1 MSKSQW
7 EGYDSLPFRYK
18 KIIVKFDKADDT
30 VKANMFNIL
39 QQEVEHL
46 NSVLVY
52 MGGYIESRA

>member
-1 MSKSQW
+1 MLKPQM
-7 EGYDSLPFRYK
+7 EGYDSLPSRYK
-18 KIIVKFDKADDT
+18 LIIEKFDKEDDNA
-30 VKANMFNIL
+30 KANIFNVL